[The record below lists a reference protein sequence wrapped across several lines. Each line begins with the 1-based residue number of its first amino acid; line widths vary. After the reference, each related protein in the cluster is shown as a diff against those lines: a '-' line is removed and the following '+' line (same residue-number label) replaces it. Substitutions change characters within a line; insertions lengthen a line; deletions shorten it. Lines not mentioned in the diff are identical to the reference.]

1 MLHPSNGCLEL
12 KNGSKCYKFELCPE
26 DLHSMACDMLA
37 FEIEYLEL
45 ASALNCLYSVWK
57 LGYPT

>member
-12 KNGSKCYKFELCPE
+12 KNGSKCCKFELCPE

-37 FEIEYLEL
+37 FENVYLEL
-45 ASALNCLYSVWK
+45 QLLPVCIQYGY
-57 LGYPT
+57 LGMET

>member
-1 MLHPSNGCLEL
+1 M
-12 KNGSKCYKFELCPE
+12 FELCPE

-37 FEIEYLEL
+37 FEIVYLEL
-45 ASALNCLYSVWK
+45 ASALTCLYSVWK